1 MSCVTAGTLTF
12 LFHVLL
18 FDLPL
23 IENFDSHLVLCK
35 DMLRNLHLHATKQM
49 SSRFAFNCEV

>member
-1 MSCVTAGTLTF
+1 MSCVTMGMLTF

-23 IENFDSHLVLCK
+23 IQNFDSHLVLCK
-35 DMLRNLHLHATKQM
+35 DMLCNFHLQATKQTI
-49 SSRFAFNCEV
+49 SEWRLYHQV